1 MKKLL
6 IFMTMFVAAALLTIS
21 CSKDDGKDPAQ
32 VVKDLTSTDWQGEVK
47 ELKRNG
53 RSWEDGYQTHW
64 AVMRFKAAG
73 TQALAG
79 SGYQLEYRNENTI
92 PENLT
97 DESAFTWR
105 IDGDIIR
112 VIYTNQEWHSLYIN
126 YNDADIDANRF
137 TGEMIDNEDDRY
149 KFLFNFSKV
158 SFRDLD
164 EKFK

>member
-73 TQALAG
+73 TQAQAG

-112 VIYTNQEWHSLYIN
+112 VIYTNQE
-126 YNDADIDANRF
+126 
-137 TGEMIDNEDDRY
+137 
-149 KFLFNFSKV
+149 
-158 SFRDLD
+158 
-164 EKFK
+164 